1 MVVTVCY
8 SSNVV
13 CVRDDDFSTILLPL
27 IQNLDS
33 LLTLLVKQLGPAP
46 FTGDAVSAS
55 ARLLRSVIRV
65 FTVAQLESTA
75 VASNVAMDTS
85 RKKRYCM

>member
-1 MVVTVCY
+1 MML
-8 SSNVV
+8 
-13 CVRDDDFSTILLPL
+13 ILLPL

-33 LLTLLVKQLGPAP
+33 MLTLLVKQLGPAP
-46 FTGDAVSAS
+46 FTGDAVSAA

-85 RKKRYCM
+85 RKKRYVAKCGFVCVVLYS